1 MKTKNA
7 SLIGY
12 FLQNS
17 AFREAGVA
25 CPASPDSREKTGL
38 DPFSRKV
45 FPKPTAFLGRF
56 IIFLVFCTGSP
67 VFSQTMPPV
76 NDLDRI
82 QAGIAGFTNSMA
94 EALPLNSTLG
104 LNWSDA
110 YIGKLIGV
118 PPHFGV
124 GVSAGFTT
132 IKPEAFHEMLN
143 RFGVSLPAGMDAF
156 VPFPAYTGELR
167 LGGFGIPFDLGFKA
181 GYLPPVDLGKGTEF
195 NYFLI
200 GGDFR
205 YAILEEKAIIPGLS
219 VGLGAYHLS
228 GGIGAPLPEQ
238 TFKFKNYT
246 IKSGNSRGDFNWETT
261 TLELKAQI
269 SKKIFI
275 ITPYLG
281 AGLNYSW
288 VKAGA
293 SVNGNL
299 DYSTQ
304 NYSDIN
310 KALQNGGVL
319 GFNFEDNGFS
329 SVMETSGIGF
339 RAFGGFAFN
348 ILAVKLDLTGMV
360 DLYGNLGASFGIRF
374 QL

>member
-1 MKTKNA
+1 MKIKNTLPIPKPA
-7 SLIGY
+7 
-12 FLQNS
+12 
-17 AFREAGVA
+17 AFRE
-25 CPASPDSREKTGL
+25 KL
-38 DPFSRKV
+38 
-45 FPKPTAFLGRF
+45 
-56 IIFLVFCTGSP
+56 IILLVFCICLP
-67 VFSQTMPPV
+67 VFSQDMPLT
-76 NDLDRI
+76 NSLDRI
-82 QAGIAGFTNSMA
+82 QSGIAGFTTSMA
-94 EALPLNSTLG
+94 EALPLNSALG

-132 IKPEAFHEMLN
+132 VKAETFRDLLDY
-143 RFGVSLPAGMDAF
+143 FGVSLPAGLDSF
-156 VPFPAYTGELR
+156 VPFPAYTGEFR

-205 YAILEEKAIIPGLS
+205 FAILEDKAMIPGVS
-219 VGLGAYHLS
+219 VGFGAYHLS
-228 GGIGAPLPEQ
+228 GGIGAPLPNQ
-238 TFKFKNYT
+238 DFKSDN
-246 IKSGNSRGDFNWETT
+246 SRVESRNSRGHFSWETT

-281 AGLNYSW
+281 VGLNYSW
-288 VKAGA
+288 IKTKVLITGDLEYI
-293 SVNGNL
+293 VQGN
-299 DYSTQ
+299 YG
-304 NYSDIN
+304 DIN
-310 KALQNGGVL
+310 QALRDEGIL
-319 GFNFEDNGFS
+319 GFNFEKNSFS
-329 SVMETSGIGF
+329 SAIETSGIGF

-348 ILAVKLDLTGMV
+348 ILAVKLDFTGMV
-360 DLYGNLGASFGIRF
+360 DLYGNFGAGFGVRF